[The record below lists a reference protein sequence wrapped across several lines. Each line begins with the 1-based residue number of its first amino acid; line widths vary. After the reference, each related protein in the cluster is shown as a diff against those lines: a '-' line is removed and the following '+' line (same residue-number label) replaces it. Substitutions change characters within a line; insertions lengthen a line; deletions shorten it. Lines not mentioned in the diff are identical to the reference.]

1 MAKKYISIL
10 KKTIYYR
17 KWTREF
23 EKLADNPD
31 LIRTHPELGAKLK
44 ILPKSNFFIQFNE
57 PQNNLPL
64 ILEGQPDNKKA
75 IEYYLAGL
83 LLTKKVEI
91 AVNNIKNM
99 EESGY
104 TRIPRHIEEA
114 IMIYYNSMQV
124 FPDIGGLPFSDKTMK
139 RFDQYF
145 AAYIEARNNP
155 ALLKEKMQERFS
167 NTFWYYF
174 HFK

>member
-1 MAKKYISIL
+1 M
-10 KKTIYYR
+10 
-17 KWTREF
+17 
-23 EKLADNPD
+23 ADNPD
-31 LIRTHPELGAKLK
+31 LIPSHPELGAKLK
-44 ILPKSNFFIQFNE
+44 ILPRNNFFIQFNE

-64 ILEGQPDNKKA
+64 ILEGQPDNRKA

-91 AVNNIKNM
+91 AVNNIRNM
-99 EESGY
+99 KTSGY

-114 IMIYYNSMQV
+114 VMIYYNSQGV
-124 FPDIGGLPFSDKTMK
+124 FPDLGGLTINPETQA
-139 RFDQYF
+139 RFNQYF
-145 AAYIEARNNP
+145 AAYVGARQNP
-155 ALLKEKMQERFS
+155 ALLKEKMQANFG

>member
-1 MAKKYISIL
+1 M
-10 KKTIYYR
+10 
-17 KWTREF
+17 
-23 EKLADNPD
+23 
-31 LIRTHPELGAKLK
+31 K
-44 ILPKSNFFIQFNE
+44 ILTKNNFFIQFNE

-91 AVNNIKNM
+91 AVNNIVNM
-99 EESGY
+99 KESGY
-104 TRIPRHIEEA
+104 TSIPRHIEEA
-114 IMIYYNSMQV
+114 VMIYYNSKGV
-124 FPDIGGLPFSDKTMK
+124 YPDLAGLPLSKETQG
-139 RFDQYF
+139 RFALYF
-145 AAYIEARNNP
+145 TTYLSARQNQ
-155 ALLKEKMQERFS
+155 ATFKEKMQKNFG